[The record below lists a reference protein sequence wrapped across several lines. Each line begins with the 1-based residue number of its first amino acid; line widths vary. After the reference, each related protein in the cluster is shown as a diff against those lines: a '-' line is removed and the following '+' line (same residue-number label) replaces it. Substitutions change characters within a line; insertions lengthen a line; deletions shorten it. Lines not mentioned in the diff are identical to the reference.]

1 MKVHWFI
8 RKGILFLPV
17 SLMGWVVLCL
27 AAMYAAYP
35 FIEIDSRSHSVSD
48 TLMNW
53 VFNCLIISVVYSLIG
68 FLTMKRGLR
77 NSDQISDFFSFK

>member
-8 RKGILFLPV
+8 RKGILFLPA
-17 SLMGWVVLCL
+17 SLMGWVILSL
-27 AAMYAAYP
+27 AAMYAVYL

-53 VFNCLIISVVYSLIG
+53 VFNCLIISLVYSLIG
-68 FLTMKRGLR
+68 FLTRNRGIEKFR
-77 NSDQISDFFSFK
+77 SDI